1 MPKKNLQIDGYYFDG
16 SRSYTLYKDKHG
28 KSVMEEQADSIQQG
42 YQDGLK
48 FKLQQIKEINN
59 EHSET

>member
-28 KSVMEEQADSIQQG
+28 KSVMEEQTDSIQQG

>member
-1 MPKKNLQIDGYYFDG
+1 MGIILMG

-28 KSVMEEQADSIQQG
+28 KSVMEEQTDSIQQG

>member
-1 MPKKNLQIDGYYFDG
+1 MK
-16 SRSYTLYKDKHG
+16 
-28 KSVMEEQADSIQQG
+28 EQADSIQQG

>member
-16 SRSYTLYKDKHG
+16 SRSYILYKDKHG
-28 KSVMEEQADSIQQG
+28 KSVTKEQADSIQQG
-42 YQDGLK
+42 YQEGLK

>member
-1 MPKKNLQIDGYYFDG
+1 MDTILMVQEAILCIKINMENLF
-16 SRSYTLYKDKHG
+16 
-28 KSVMEEQADSIQQG
+28 MEEQADSIQQG

-59 EHSET
+59 EHSKT